1 MMNGSWLKSELEAR
15 PQHRASEH
23 TRSLASAGRAINPPE
38 VANVTR
44 DVKNCA
50 KWKISRLSLV
60 SEGQLCPTLLVSEA
74 GVTI

>member
-1 MMNGSWLKSELEAR
+1 MNGSWLKSELEAR

-23 TRSLASAGRAINPPE
+23 TRSLASAGRAINSPE

-60 SEGQLCPTLLVSEA
+60 SEGQLCPTLLVSVA